1 MAMIDWSD
9 PEVGKMV
16 EQTFTL
22 GNHNSL
28 CLAHGREPIIPVS
41 TITGGPRIAR
51 IQIVR
56 FHYSAVNLLVP
67 KYSILN

>member
-9 PEVGKMV
+9 PEVGKIV

-41 TITGGPRIAR
+41 LTL
-51 IQIVR
+51 Q
-56 FHYSAVNLLVP
+56 
-67 KYSILN
+67 K